1 MTTTVVRKGA
11 AGLLA
16 GVTALTSA
24 GLAEA
29 SGFQLRE
36 QSTEGLGNA
45 FAGSTAK
52 AYDLSTIYYNPAGMT
67 RLSGNQV
74 GGSATWIA
82 PVARFS
88 GSATGAGG
96 AATSGG
102 SGGDAID
109 DAMVAAAYAF
119 WDFSPDLKF
128 GLAMTAPFGL
138 RSNYEKDWVGR
149 YHALESDVTNI
160 NLTPSVAYRL
170 TDELSIGGG
179 LQVGYTSA
187 RLSQALDLSG
197 LGMSDGKATV
207 EGSGFGVG
215 ADLGVLYEF
224 SPSTRVGA
232 NWRSQMSYT
241 LDGKADYR
249 VPAAAAALVPTLR
262 DGDASADLTTP
273 DTVSFGAYHAFNPQW
288 AVMAD
293 VAWTNWSTFDELRVS
308 YEDGRPSSVT
318 RENWNDSWFF
328 SVGATYRPTEHQAI
342 HIGAAY
348 DQTPVPDKYRTARIP
363 DSDRYWTSLG
373 YSYDFGDGSGLNLGY
388 THIFADK
395 VSIRETTTAAGTL
408 SGDYESHVNIVS
420 ASFVLKF

>member
-1 MTTTVVRKGA
+1 MTTTVIRKGA
-11 AGLLA
+11 TGLLA
-16 GVTALTSA
+16 GVTVLTSA

-36 QSTEGLGNA
+36 QSAEGLGNA

-52 AYDLSTIYYNPAGMT
+52 AYNLSTIYYNPAGMT
-67 RLSGNQV
+67 RLSGHQI

-82 PVARFS
+82 PVSRFS
-88 GSATGAGG
+88 GSATGARG

-109 DAMVAAAYAF
+109 DAMVASTFAF

-149 YHALESDVTNI
+149 YHALESNVTNI

-179 LQVGYTSA
+179 LQVAYTSA
-187 RLSQALDLSG
+187 KLSQALDLSSLG
-197 LGMSDGKATV
+197 LPDGKATV
-207 EGSGFGVG
+207 EGDGFGIG

-224 SPSTRVGA
+224 SPSTRVGV

-241 LDGKADYR
+241 LDGEADYR
-249 VPAAAAALVPTLR
+249 VPSAVSALVPTLR
-262 DGDASADLTTP
+262 DGDVTADLTTP
-273 DTVSFGAYHAFNPQW
+273 DTVSIGVYHAFNPQW

-318 RENWNDSWFF
+318 RENWNDTWFF
-328 SVGATYRPTEHQAI
+328 SVGATYSPTEHQAI
-342 HIGAAY
+342 HIGVAY

-373 YSYDFGDGSGLNLGY
+373 YSYDFGGGSGLNLGY

-395 VSIRETTTAAGTL
+395 ASIRETTAAAGTL